1 MSSVPFLGRLLQPQ
15 PFPLVMCLLFTQC
28 SKNCGRGTKVRDVH
42 CVDTREQ
49 RLLRP
54 FHCQAV
60 LYKPP
65 AQLPCQNT
73 PCLDWY
79 MSSWREVG
87 LLAGL
92 SGQGGNGSGC
102 LLKVCNAGVQSSCI
116 LQALENLK
124 AIQSTHCQVANHL
137 LISAVVAKLLFDTG
151 NRICVCLCVGRGI
164 SQFFSMRNQCSKCV
178 CGSVT
183 PFDDSC
189 LCSARSPVVEGSRSA
204 W

>member
-1 MSSVPFLGRLLQPQ
+1 MSVNSSQPKAEYVFGPFSRRTAPA
-15 PFPLVMCLLFTQC
+15 PAPLVMCLLFTQC

-65 AQLPCQNT
+65 AQLPCQNA

-79 MSSWREVG
+79 TSSWREVG

-92 SGQGGNGSGC
+92 GRQGGSGSG
-102 LLKVCNAGVQSSCI
+102 
-116 LQALENLK
+116 
-124 AIQSTHCQVANHL
+124 
-137 LISAVVAKLLFDTG
+137 
-151 NRICVCLCVGRGI
+151 
-164 SQFFSMRNQCSKCV
+164 
-178 CGSVT
+178 
-183 PFDDSC
+183 
-189 LCSARSPVVEGSRSA
+189 
-204 W
+204 